1 MQQEKA
7 AWELYAN
14 MPEPLHWVASIGDH
28 VVIRQLVSGS
38 DGAKM
43 ISRSEQDA
51 SGRTPLMKSS
61 FWGKT
66 TATQQLIAEY
76 HQKPRP
82 EPLQINQEWMPLVG
96 WLDTRCSVTA

>member
-61 FWGKT
+61 ELPRHLLH
-66 TATQQLIAEY
+66 LI
-76 HQKPRP
+76 
-82 EPLQINQEWMPLVG
+82 
-96 WLDTRCSVTA
+96 S